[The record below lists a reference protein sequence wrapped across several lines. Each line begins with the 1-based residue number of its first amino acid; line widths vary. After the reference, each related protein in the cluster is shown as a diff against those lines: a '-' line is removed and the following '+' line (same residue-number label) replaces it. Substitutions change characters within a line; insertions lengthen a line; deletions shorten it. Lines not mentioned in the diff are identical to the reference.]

1 MGFED
6 LEEAEEVEEKE
17 KRQGDGF
24 GALEAAM
31 GGGDGSGDNDRD
43 DQEDV
48 DVQEASADPATTP
61 AFSYDETKN
70 AAQYV
75 REATARAYDEAWEY
89 DAKAYLGRDLG
100 IENVEKRE
108 WQDAALRF
116 AAAHPEDVAELIVE
130 AREDAHGS
138 IGENSP

>member
-6 LEEAEEVEEKE
+6 LDEGDQEEQP
-17 KRQGDGF
+17 RQDGGF
-24 GALEAAM
+24 DDLEAAM
-31 GGGDGSGDNDRD
+31 GGGGGDGGDDRD
-43 DQEDV
+43 DQEDS
-48 DVQEASADPATTP
+48 DVQEDSADPATTP
-61 AFSYDETKN
+61 AFAYDDTKN

-116 AAAHPEDVAELIVE
+116 AAAHPEEVAELIVE